1 MNRLGQAMKRIG
13 VMTSGGDAPGMNAAV
28 RSVVRTTLDKGGEIY
43 AIMNGYQGMVDG
55 GDKIKPF
62 GWFDVGGILHRGG
75 TIIGTARCEAFRTVE
90 GRQTAAANL
99 LRHDI
104 SKLVVIGGNGS
115 LTGALLLQT
124 EWSDHVA
131 ELVRQGAILPETAE
145 AHAHLSVAGI
155 AGSIDNDMLG
165 TDISLGADTALHR
178 ITSAID
184 AITDTAASH
193 QRTFVIEV
201 MGRNCGYLA
210 LMAGIATAADWVLIP
225 ESPPNL
231 DAWEDKM
238 CDVLRHGREV
248 GRRDSIVI
256 VAEGAQDRKGN
267 PISADYVR
275 QVLTDKLQEDARV
288 TILGH
293 VQRGGSPSAFDRNL
307 GILQGADA
315 VEALIEANGS
325 QLSVLV
331 GLVANRIVRTDL
343 RTNIEKC
350 ETIHTALKNLNFDL
364 AMNMRGPGFKEAF
377 ATLRTLVRAT
387 PHENPADSKH
397 LRIGILNAGAPSP
410 GMNTAVRAA
419 VRLGVDRGHTIFGFY
434 NGFKGMIENI
444 GEELDWMSVNG
455 WAPTGGSNLGTCRQ
469 KIEGRDLYAVARTI
483 EERELDALI
492 VIGGWSGYEAAMTL
506 HNQRNNFPAFDIPI
520 VCLPATI
527 DNDLPGAE
535 LAVGPDTAL
544 NVIVDAVDK
553 IKQSAVA
560 SRRVFV
566 VEVMGNKS
574 GYLALT
580 SALATGSERVYLPE
594 EGISLKDLRKD
605 VDMLISGFQQGK
617 RLGVILRSEKAN
629 LTYTTG
635 FISRLFEEEGRDTFE
650 VRRSILGHLQ
660 QGGNP
665 TPFDRIYATRFAAKA
680 IGDIENQDLDNPIS
694 SCLGMINGKYRFT
707 PLEDIPRLMDKNTGR
722 PKVQWWLDIR
732 PIARVLAQ
740 PSPQFNKN
748 GPPSR

>member
-1 MNRLGQAMKRIG
+1 MKRIG

-43 AIMNGYQGMVDG
+43 AIFNGYQGMVDG
-55 GDKIKPF
+55 GDKIQPF

-75 TIIGTARCEAFRTVE
+75 TVIGTARSESFRTVE
-90 GRQTAAANL
+90 GRQKAAANL
-99 LRHDI
+99 LRQGI

-124 EWSDHVA
+124 EWPDHVA
-131 ELVRQGAILPETAE
+131 ELVRQGTILPETAE
-145 AHAHLSVAGI
+145 AHPHLSIAGI
-155 AGSIDNDMLG
+155 AGSIDNDMIG

-184 AITDTAASH
+184 SITDTAASH
-193 QRTFVIEV
+193 QRTFVVEV

-256 VAEGAQDRKGN
+256 VAEGAQDRSGN
-267 PISADYVR
+267 PISASYVR
-275 QVLTDKLQEDARV
+275 QVLEDKLQEDARV

-307 GILQGADA
+307 GTLQGEDA
-315 VEALIEANGS
+315 VDALIEANGAK
-325 QLSVLV
+325 LSVLI
-331 GLVANRIVRTDL
+331 GLVANRMVRTDL
-343 RTNIEKC
+343 RSCIEKC
-350 ETIHTALKNLNFDL
+350 EAIHEALKNVDFDT
-364 AMNMRGPGFKEAF
+364 AMKLRGPGFIEAF

-387 PHENPADSKH
+387 PHEHPVNSKR
-397 LRIGILNAGAPSP
+397 LKIGILNAGAPSP

-419 VRLGVDRGHTIFGFY
+419 VRLAVDRGHSIFGFY
-434 NGFKGMIENI
+434 NGFKGMIENQ

-469 KIEGRDLYAVARTI
+469 LIEGRDLYAVARTI
-483 EERELDALI
+483 EERKIDALI

-506 HNQRNNFPAFDIPI
+506 HTQRNNFPAFDIPI
-520 VCLPATI
+520 ICLPATI

-535 LAVGPDTAL
+535 LAVGTDTAL
-544 NVIVDAVDK
+544 NVIVNAVDQ

-574 GYLALT
+574 GYLALMG
-580 SALATGSERVYLPE
+580 ALATGSERVYLPE
-594 EGISLKDLRKD
+594 EGISLKELRKD
-605 VDMLISGFQQGK
+605 VNMLVSGFKQGK
-617 RLGVILRSEKAN
+617 RLGVILRSERAN

-650 VRRSILGHLQ
+650 VRRSILGHIQ

-665 TPFDRIYATRFAAKA
+665 TPFDRIYATRFASKA
-680 IGDIENQDLDNPIS
+680 IMAIENQKTSESIS

-707 PLEDIPRLMDKNTGR
+707 PMEDIPRLMNTKTGR

-740 PSPQFNKN
+740 PNPQFNDQST
-748 GPPSR
+748 PLQS